1 MDKEVEHERTI
12 FIGMN
17 IASFLVNTKRVP
29 EAVELC
35 KECLILLNSKDL
47 LKENEF
53 VKTVYPGLYLTM
65 FTGYLFIS
73 DYTSA
78 IECGTE
84 LLGTLRGC
92 DEERTVEG
100 AVAINLAWLYKSQNN
115 YEKTEQ
121 LYKIALD
128 SMTEIGDR
136 QLEAICHENLAD
148 VYTSLGENAKAEESH
163 EKALAIRK
171 EICDREGEAA
181 DYSKLAVLFE
191 SQGKYVKAEESYE
204 KALAIRKEIGDREG
218 EAADCSKLGVLFESQ
233 GKYVKAKE
241 YLEKSLAIN
250 KEIGNRKREATC
262 YGNLGN
268 VLTPLGE
275 YVKAREY
282 FQEAVEIRKEIGD
295 RKGEATAYGNLSVMF
310 ISLGE
315 YGMAEEYLHKA
326 LEIRKVI
333 GDRKG
338 ETADYAN
345 LGLASQHSCEYVKA
359 EAYLQKA
366 LTIQKETGDR
376 QGEASCYRN
385 LGVVYRYLSE
395 YTKAEKYLKK
405 ALSISQE
412 MGDRHGQAR
421 DYGNLGAIFQILGEH
436 SKAKECSE
444 KALAIAKDSGD
455 YELELRCR
463 LNLAYD
469 MLLEG
474 NKVEAI
480 SSLLSGIKK
489 CEDVRSFLMDYD
501 HFKISLL
508 EKYDDL
514 YRMLSEVLFGA
525 GYPNKSLC
533 VVELGRA
540 RALADLMSAQYFDG
554 TQISVDPQS
563 WLGIERI
570 MEKQADCTCLY
581 ISYFTESVLLWILK
595 AKKPILFKRIG
606 ISDVASK
613 KGLVRSFD
621 DLFGKDFF
629 REFNFSPQEDC
640 EDRSLFPLNGILS
653 TRQSQREDKGRAP
666 VRAPV
671 GLKEEKTEEDPLDPQ
686 TSLAMYHE
694 ILIAPVADLLEE
706 PEIIVVPDRSLYKV
720 PFAALKK
727 ENGKCLSETLK
738 IRIVPSL
745 TTLKLIQD
753 RPADQR
759 GDTGAL
765 IVGDPD
771 VSHVISLSQL
781 PCARKE
787 AEMIGRLLRVEP
799 LLGHKATKLA
809 VLEMMH
815 SASLIH
821 IAAHGN
827 AERGEIALAPVRPV
841 NRILHQEDFVLTMS
855 DVAQVQLRAKLVVLS
870 CCHSGRGQ
878 VKSEGVVGIARA
890 FLGSG
895 ARSVLVALWAL
906 NDEATEQLIS
916 RFYKHLVRGE
926 SASES
931 LHQTMKWM
939 RGNGY
944 SDVRQ
949 WAPFMLIGD
958 NVTFNFGK

>member
-1 MDKEVEHERTI
+1 MVWPHR
-12 FIGMN
+12 
-17 IASFLVNTKRVP
+17 
-29 EAVELC
+29 
-35 KECLILLNSKDL
+35 
-47 LKENEF
+47 
-53 VKTVYPGLYLTM
+53 
-65 FTGYLFIS
+65 
-73 DYTSA
+73 
-78 IECGTE
+78 
-84 LLGTLRGC
+84 
-92 DEERTVEG
+92 
-100 AVAINLAWLYKSQNN
+100 
-115 YEKTEQ
+115 
-121 LYKIALD
+121 
-128 SMTEIGDR
+128 
-136 QLEAICHENLAD
+136 
-148 VYTSLGENAKAEESH
+148 
-163 EKALAIRK
+163 
-171 EICDREGEAA
+171 
-181 DYSKLAVLFE
+181 E
-191 SQGKYVKAEESYE
+191 SQGKYVKAEESHE

-218 EAADCSKLGVLFESQ
+218 EATGYAKLGFLFESQGKYVKAEEYLEKALAITKEIGDRKGEATGYAKLGVLFESQ

-241 YLEKSLAIN
+241 YLERALAIN
-250 KEIGNRKREATC
+250 KEIGNRAREGSC

-268 VLTPLGE
+268 VLRYLGE
-275 YVKAREY
+275 YVKAKEY
-282 FQEAVEIRKEIGD
+282 HQEAIEIGKEIGD
-295 RKGEATAYGNLSVMF
+295 KEVEARSYGNLGVMF
-310 ISLGE
+310 LSLGE
-315 YGMAEEYLHKA
+315 YGMAEEYLQKA
-326 LEIRKVI
+326 LEIRKLI

-338 ETADYAN
+338 EATDYTN
-345 LGLASQHSCEYVKA
+345 LAGVVCEYSCEYVKA

-366 LTIQKETGDR
+366 LTIQRETGDR
-376 QGEASCYRN
+376 QGEAYCCNN
-385 LGVVYRYLSE
+385 LGVVFLNLSE
-395 YTKAEKYLKK
+395 YTKAKIYFKK
-405 ALSISQE
+405 ALSVSQE
-412 MGDRHGQAR
+412 KGDRPGQAR
-421 DYGNLGAIFQILGEH
+421 VYANLGEVFRLLGEH
-436 SKAKECSE
+436 CKAKECSE
-444 KALAIAKDSGD
+444 KTLAISKDIGD

-463 LNLAYD
+463 LNVAYD

-474 NKVEAI
+474 NIDEVI
-480 SSLLSGIKK
+480 SSLFLGIKK
-489 CEDVRSFLMDYD
+489 CEDVRSVLTDYD
-501 HFKISLL
+501 HFKISFL
-508 EKYDDL
+508 EKHDDF
-514 YRMLSEVLFGA
+514 YRMLCVVLFGA
-525 GYPNKSLC
+525 GYPNKALC

-563 WLGIERI
+563 WVGIERI

-581 ISYFTESVLLWILK
+581 IFFITESVLLWILK

-606 ISDVASK
+606 INDVASK
-613 KGLVRSFD
+613 KRLVRSFD

-640 EDRSLFPLNGILS
+640 EDRSLLPLNGIHS
-653 TRQSQREDKGRAP
+653 TRQSQREDNGRAP

-671 GLKEEKTEEDPLDPQ
+671 GLKEEKKEEDPADRQ

-694 ILIAPVADLLEE
+694 ILVAPVADLLEE
-706 PEIIVVPDRSLYKV
+706 PEIIVVPDPCLYKV
-720 PFAALKK
+720 PFAALKN
-727 ENGKCLSETLK
+727 ENGKCLSETFK

-753 RPADQR
+753 RPAEQC
-759 GDTGAL
+759 GDTDAL

-906 NDEATEQLIS
+906 DDEATEQLIS

-931 LHQTMKWM
+931 LH
-939 RGNGY
+939 
-944 SDVRQ
+944 
-949 WAPFMLIGD
+949 
-958 NVTFNFGK
+958 